1 MTCGSFIKA
10 INLILLNNS
19 NQIVM
24 THPLFQGLLMGGA
37 IFAADMLLRP
47 MLATSNLMQILLFF
61 VEGIA
66 CDIVYA
72 ATCRCGGGS
81 GDFLSGINLKR
92 SAIAGVVI
100 WITDFI
106 LMPQV
111 ATGFMNEMLKF
122 GIQGLIVVVVF
133 AFGGV

>member
-1 MTCGSFIKA
+1 
-10 INLILLNNS
+10 
-19 NQIVM
+19 M

-37 IFAADMLLRP
+37 IFACDMLLRANF
-47 MLATSNLMQILLFF
+47 ATSNLMQILLFF

-66 CDIVYA
+66 CDIVYT
-72 ATCRCGGGS
+72 ATCGCATK

-92 SAIAGVVI
+92 SAMAGTVI

-106 LMPQV
+106 LRPQV
-111 ATGFMNEMLKF
+111 VSGVLNEMLKF

>member
-1 MTCGSFIKA
+1 MP
-10 INLILLNNS
+10 
-19 NQIVM
+19 
-24 THPLFQGLLMGGA
+24 HPLFQGLLMGGA

-61 VEGIA
+61 IEGIA
-66 CDIVYA
+66 CDIVYT
-72 ATCRCGGGS
+72 ATCGCAS
-81 GDFLSGINLKR
+81 SSDFLSGINLKR
-92 SAIAGVVI
+92 SAIAGTVI

-111 ATGFMNEMLKF
+111 ATGLMNEMFKF